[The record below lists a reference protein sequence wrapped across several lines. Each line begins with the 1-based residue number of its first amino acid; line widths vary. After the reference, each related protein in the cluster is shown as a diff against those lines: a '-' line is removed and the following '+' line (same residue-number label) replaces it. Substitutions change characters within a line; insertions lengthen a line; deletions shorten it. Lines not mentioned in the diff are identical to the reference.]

1 MKNLKLRSEQKFD
14 AQLENHENRG
24 ACFLDTGGGGGG
36 SAPPPPAAPDY
47 SPIAASN
54 EAAAKYAKEA
64 ADNDLAFRK
73 TVYEESKPGQTRLQD
88 LAKQVADAQLG
99 YMGDQSKMAKDQNEY
114 YGKTFKPLEQQVAM
128 ESMGA
133 MDMSDADVASL
144 ADRLGIDPAQAASM
158 LGLAKRSTESQ
169 ATQAQTM
176 AQAQANNAYGQGLRA
191 LTRSGGD
198 PRRLAAAAAG
208 MAGRQT
214 LAGVGAANN
223 ARNQAKAQGMSLRA
237 GATAFG
243 RNMPNTAGQMYGLAG
258 NSGNAAVGNA
268 NTGFMSGLPYAQFA
282 AGGYG
287 SQMGAAGLQQQGAL
301 GMGGLMSRD
310 YGTAMSGYG
319 SQLNYMGNQGGGAD
333 PFGQMLGMG
342 VGAFMGGAGGAA
354 GKKWFG

>member
-99 YMGDQSKMAKDQNEY
+99 YMGDQSKMAKDQNDY

-158 LGLAKRSTESQ
+158 LGL
-169 ATQAQTM
+169 
-176 AQAQANNAYGQGLRA
+176 
-191 LTRSGGD
+191 D
-198 PRRLAAAAAG
+198 
-208 MAGRQT
+208 
-214 LAGVGAANN
+214 V
-223 ARNQAKAQGMSLRA
+223 
-237 GATAFG
+237 
-243 RNMPNTAGQMYGLAG
+243 
-258 NSGNAAVGNA
+258 
-268 NTGFMSGLPYAQFA
+268 
-282 AGGYG
+282 
-287 SQMGAAGLQQQGAL
+287 
-301 GMGGLMSRD
+301 
-310 YGTAMSGYG
+310 
-319 SQLNYMGNQGGGAD
+319 
-333 PFGQMLGMG
+333 
-342 VGAFMGGAGGAA
+342 
-354 GKKWFG
+354 